1 MVPPWVPDVN
11 APAGAGDGPATPAPA
26 APDAPQVEPA
36 AAPAADPTKVAAD
49 SVSPSGRFGPARTS
63 LGKFAR
69 GGDSTSM
76 RRGLGGYVRK
86 GYGGSGTATKRFGG
100 SAQTAGVLYG
110 ALGPGASGQISLP
123 GGQLD
128 AALLEGRSAETVM
141 NAVVDAVRPVD
152 GTQDA
157 EASRY
162 AIKEAL
168 SELLVQFPDAELL
181 DLTEA
186 QRLFAVERYLAQDVY
201 RRFELD
207 VGMAIQKNA
216 PTLSEALSRLKEVKE
231 YIKET
236 VAAAVKKVGAPAQMT
251 ARAVARLATSVL
263 QETFK
268 VFESYA

>member
-1 MVPPWVPDVN
+1 
-11 APAGAGDGPATPAPA
+11 
-26 APDAPQVEPA
+26 
-36 AAPAADPTKVAAD
+36 
-49 SVSPSGRFGPARTS
+49 
-63 LGKFAR
+63 
-69 GGDSTSM
+69 M
-76 RRGLGGYVRK
+76 RRGLGGYVHK
-86 GYGGSGTATKRFGG
+86 GYGGSGTAAKRFGG
-100 SAQTAGVLYG
+100 SARTAGVLYG
-110 ALGPGASGQISLP
+110 ALNPTTRAQISLP

-128 AALLEGRSAETVM
+128 PAVLHGRSADAVM

-157 EASRY
+157 EAGRY

-168 SELLVQFPDAELL
+168 SELLTQFPDAQLL

-207 VGMAIQKNA
+207 VGMAVQQKA
-216 PTLSEALSRLKEVKE
+216 PTLSEALARLKEVKD

-236 VAAAVKKVGAPAQMT
+236 IAAAVKKVGTPAKMT
-251 ARAVARLATSVL
+251 AQAVAKLADSVL
-263 QETFK
+263 LETFK